1 MMGSVLDSV
10 LGDHEHRLSLGEV
23 GRVDQS
29 CDPLSGLTLPEV
41 DTECGR
47 VTDDVSTDGP
57 GGVSEER
64 VGFRRDLVG
73 DGDDRVVHGGE
84 VEQVVHVAV
93 EDLLPLRECTPS
105 DVLRPEV

>member
-1 MMGSVLDSV
+1 M
-10 LGDHEHRLSLGEV
+10 
-23 GRVDQS
+23 
-29 CDPLSGLTLPEV
+29 
-41 DTECGR
+41 
-47 VTDDVSTDGP
+47 TDDVSTDGP

-93 EDLLPLRECTPS
+93 A
-105 DVLRPEV
+105 VLNVARCEFVTSTQKIQR